1 MSNTQ
6 LKIRIR
12 LDQPIDHSAAEQ
24 DLLKLAEEPV
34 LPAPPLVYVYNWPR
48 IIGAS
53 LVLLLVLAVLFW
65 LASDWISGDKESGV
79 NPAEISSSAA
89 LPANPDIP
97 PVPAAQSVSA
107 ITELSPSQSSES
119 NPGADELAGIH
130 TEPEHIEDIPSPI
143 FDSISAATSDPPIK
157 PGTKPGATAFQ
168 SSESG
173 AQKINYPVGL
183 VKAQLTSNIRQRAP
197 VDDINR
203 ISLAGKSSRP
213 IFLFL
218 HFNKFKGG
226 KIFINWYY
234 RDKRVAKVMLPVSS
248 NDWRTYSSKVL
259 NQNRLGSWRVT
270 ATDQSGK
277 WLAEFK
283 FRVTR

>member
-12 LDQPIDHSAAEQ
+12 LDQPIDHSATEQ
-24 DLLKLAEEPV
+24 DLLELAEESV
-34 LPAPPLVYVYNWPR
+34 LPVPPPIYVYNWPR

-53 LVLLLVLAVLFW
+53 LVLLLVLAVLFR
-65 LASDWISGDKESGV
+65 LASDWISGDKESGI
-79 NPAEISSSAA
+79 NPAKISSSAA
-89 LPANPDIP
+89 LSTNPDIP
-97 PVPAAQSVSA
+97 PIPPAQSISA
-107 ITELSPSQSSES
+107 ITELSPNQSSGN
-119 NPGADELAGIH
+119 NPEADELAGIH
-130 TEPEHIEDIPSPI
+130 TELEHIEDIPSPI
-143 FDSISAATSDPPIK
+143 FDSISAATSEPLTRPGAK
-157 PGTKPGATAFQ
+157 PGSITFQ
-168 SSESG
+168 STESG
-173 AQKINYPVGL
+173 TQKINYPVGL

-203 ISLAGKSSRP
+203 ISLTGKSSRP

-234 RDKRVAKVMLPVSS
+234 RDKRVAKVMLPVSN
-248 NDWRTYSSKVL
+248 NDWRTYSSKIL